1 MKRLVSFCKELRL
14 GQFLS
19 LFLAGVVLFI
29 STACSSG
36 NTQGANPDNPGVQ
49 AGGMNNPQKRGG
61 DNYVNSKMSSDP
73 KVSPSNRSDR
83 ADLQLTSGTLLANA
97 SSDSKLL
104 YPSGTTTTTGTQSI
118 LSSSQEKSL
127 RGQAERTSKQ
137 SQPTLIQRDP
147 DANLLEKIGEEF
159 RDASGFLKAKSDEA
173 GARPEAQSNP
183 ALHK

>member
-1 MKRLVSFCKELRL
+1 MKRLASFCKELRL

-19 LFLAGVVLFI
+19 LFLVGVVLFI

-36 NTQGANPDNPGVQ
+36 NTQGANPDNPSVQ

-61 DNYVNSKMSSDP
+61 DNYVNSKMSSDL
-73 KVSPSNRSDR
+73 KVSPTGNRSNR
-83 ADLQLTSGTLLANA
+83 ADLQLNGNLLADA

-104 YPSGTTTTTGTQSI
+104 YPSGTNTTTGTQSI

-147 DANLLEKIGEEF
+147 NAKLLEKIGEEF

-183 ALHK
+183 AMHK